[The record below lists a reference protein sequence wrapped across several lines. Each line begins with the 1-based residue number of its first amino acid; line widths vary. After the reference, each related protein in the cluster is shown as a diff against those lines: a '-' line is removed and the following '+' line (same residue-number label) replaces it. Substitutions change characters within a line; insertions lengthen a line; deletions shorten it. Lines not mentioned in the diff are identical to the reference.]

1 MQHYVPTRDPS
12 NVKAALASVEPGT
25 GRIMAMSQNTDYGV
39 TTDSDSSV
47 TQISLSAD
55 ASHGG
60 LETGGGSS
68 GFQPGSTFKAFVL
81 AEWYQEGRSGYTS
94 MNTSPRTFGRSTW
107 NISCDPSKAD
117 TWDVR
122 NANDSESGAHNVIQS
137 TAQSIN
143 VGFAQMTSEMDICNI
158 TNLAAKLGVTNNSG
172 DPLTPTP
179 SIALG
184 SQEVTPL
191 QMANA
196 YASFAAHGVYCRPI
210 AIDSIEDADGSPMD
224 VPSANCWQA
233 MDATAAD
240 QTALTLTH
248 VFDKDGTGKD
258 IPLSGRTAAGKT
270 GTTEDMDNA
279 WFTGF
284 TPQLAASV
292 WLGHSEGYSR
302 MDHQTIGGHY
312 YTTMYGSDA
321 PAPLWQQY
329 MNEALVGQPDPG
341 FSQPSLGA
349 HASGTPGGN

>member
-1 MQHYVPTRDPS
+1 MIEG
-12 NVKAALASVEPGT
+12 NVKAVLVSVEPGT
-25 GRIMAMSQNTDYGV
+25 GRIMAIAQNTNFGV
-39 TTDSDSSV
+39 ATESDPTA
-47 TQISLSAD
+47 TQISLGVD
-55 ASHGG
+55 TKHGG
-60 LETGGGSS
+60 LENTDGTS